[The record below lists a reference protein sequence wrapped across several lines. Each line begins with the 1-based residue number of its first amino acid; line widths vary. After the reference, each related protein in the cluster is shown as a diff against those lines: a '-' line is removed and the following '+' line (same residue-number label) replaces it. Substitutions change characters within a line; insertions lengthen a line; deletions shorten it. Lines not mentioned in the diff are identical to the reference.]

1 MSNVSDRTL
10 LVILAAL
17 MAFGPLSIDMY
28 LPAFASIAADFNVS
42 TARVELSLA
51 SFFIGLAAGQLLHG
65 SLSDRFG
72 RRPVVLFGLGTY
84 VLACVACA
92 LAPSVEF
99 LVGARFIQALAACA
113 GIVVSRAV
121 VRDKFESREAARVF
135 SMLMLVMGVAPILAP
150 AIGSLVTAVAGWRAM
165 FGLLAILGL
174 LAAYAVHVRLPETR
188 VPSSKKPAVLRVLA
202 DRPFVRNAIAG
213 GTAYAGMFAY
223 ITGAPFVF
231 IERFGLSPQQ
241 FALLFGANA
250 LALIASS
257 QLNRRLLLRWDMQRI
272 LRWAFPALAVTGTV
286 LAVSAYLGAGF
297 WGIAVP
303 LWFYVGIL
311 GMTYPNTTAVAM
323 QSHAANAGAASAW
336 LGTIQFTVAACAA
349 ALVSRLHDGS
359 ALAMAGV
366 VGGCAVASCVV
377 FYSER
382 KIRSVARLS
391 SSQTG
396 ACQLQV
402 RGEHHV
408 ERG

>member
-1 MSNVSDRTL
+1 MNKVADRTL
-10 LVILAAL
+10 LTILAAL

-28 LPAFASIAADFNVS
+28 LPAFASIAADFAVA

-65 SLSDRFG
+65 SLADRFG
-72 RRPVVLFGLGTY
+72 RRPVVLLGLGAY
-84 VLACVACA
+84 VAACVACA

-99 LVGARFIQALAACA
+99 LIGARFIQALAACA

-121 VRDKFESREAARVF
+121 VRDKFEAREAARVF

-150 AIGSLVTAVAGWRAM
+150 AVGSLVSAVAGWRSL

-174 LAAYAVHVRLPETR
+174 LAAGAVYFKLPETR
-188 VPSSKKPAVLRVLA
+188 VPSSTKPSVLSVLA
-202 DRPFVRNAIAG
+202 DRSFLRNALAG

-241 FALLFGANA
+241 FGLLFGANA

-257 QLNRRLLLRWDMQRI
+257 QLNRRLLLRWDMQWI
-272 LRWAFPALAVTGTV
+272 LRWAFPALAVAGTL
-286 LAVSAYLGAGF
+286 LAASAYFGAGF
-297 WGIAVP
+297 WGVAVP

-311 GMTYPNTTAVAM
+311 GLTYPNTTAIAM
-323 QSHAANAGAASAW
+323 QAHAANAGAASAW
-336 LGTIQFTVAACAA
+336 LGTTQFTVAACAA

-359 ALAMAGV
+359 ALAMSGV
-366 VGGCAVASCVV
+366 VGGCAVASCLL
-377 FYSER
+377 FYVR
-382 KIRSVARLS
+382 KR
-391 SSQTG
+391 
-396 ACQLQV
+396 QV
-402 RGEHHV
+402 RPRISAV
-408 ERG
+408 RASS

>member
-1 MSNVSDRTL
+1 MSNVTERTL

-28 LPAFASIAADFNVS
+28 LPAFTSIAADFAVS

-51 SFFIGLAAGQLLHG
+51 AFFVGLALGQLLHG

-72 RRPVVLFGLGTY
+72 RRPVVLAGLGFY
-84 VLACVACA
+84 VVACAACA

-99 LVGARFIQALAACA
+99 LIGARFVQALAACA

-121 VRDKFESREAARVF
+121 VRDKFEPREAARVF

-150 AIGSLVTAVAGWRAM
+150 AVGSVVTAIAGWRAV
-165 FGLLAILGL
+165 FGLLAIFGVV
-174 LAAYAVHVRLPETR
+174 AACAVFRKLQETR
-188 VPSSKKPAVLRVLA
+188 QPGLAKPAVLRVLA
-202 DRPFVRNAIAG
+202 DRSFVRNAFAG

-231 IERFGLSPQQ
+231 IAGFGLSPQQ
-241 FALLFGANA
+241 FGLLFGANA

-257 QLNRRLLLRWDMQRI
+257 QLNRRLLVRWDMQRI
-272 LRWAFPALAVTGTV
+272 LRWAFPALAVAGAL
-286 LAVSAYLGAGF
+286 LAASAYFRWGF

-303 LWFYVGIL
+303 LWLYVGIL
-311 GMTYPNTTAVAM
+311 GMTYPNTTASAM
-323 QSHAANAGAASAW
+323 QAHAANAGAASAW

-366 VGGCAVASCVV
+366 VGGCAVSSCLV
-377 FYSER
+377 FCLR
-382 KIRSVARLS
+382 KPQAGQRIQAQFTRP
-391 SSQTG
+391 
-396 ACQLQV
+396 
-402 RGEHHV
+402 
-408 ERG
+408 

>member
-1 MSNVSDRTL
+1 MSNVTERTL

-28 LPAFASIAADFNVS
+28 LPAFTSIAADFAVS

-51 SFFIGLAAGQLLHG
+51 SFFVGLALGQLLHG

-72 RRPVVLFGLGTY
+72 RRPVVLVGLGLY
-84 VLACVACA
+84 VAACVACA

-99 LVGARFIQALAACA
+99 LIGARFVQALAACA

-121 VRDKFESREAARVF
+121 VRDKFEPREAARVF
-135 SMLMLVMGVAPILAP
+135 SLLMLVMGVAPILAP
-150 AIGSLVTAVAGWRAM
+150 AVGSVVTAIAGWRAV
-165 FGLLAILGL
+165 FGLLAIFGVV
-174 LAAYAVHVRLPETR
+174 AACAVFRMLPETR
-188 VPSSKKPAVLRVLA
+188 QPGSAKPAVLRVLA
-202 DRPFVRNAIAG
+202 DRSFVRNAFAG

-231 IERFGLSPQQ
+231 IEGFGLSPQQ
-241 FALLFGANA
+241 FGLLFGANA

-257 QLNRRLLLRWDMQRI
+257 QLNRRLLVRWDMQRI
-272 LRWAFPALAVTGTV
+272 LRWAFPALAVAGAL
-286 LAVSAYLGAGF
+286 LAASAYFRWGF

-303 LWFYVGIL
+303 LWLYVGIL
-311 GMTYPNTTAVAM
+311 GMTYPNTTASAM
-323 QSHAANAGAASAW
+323 QAHAANAGAASAW

-366 VGGCAVASCVV
+366 VGGCAVSSCLV
-377 FYSER
+377 FCLR
-382 KIRSVARLS
+382 K
-391 SSQTG
+391 SQAGQRIQAQFT
-396 ACQLQV
+396 
-402 RGEHHV
+402 RP
-408 ERG
+408 